1 MFSWFQKLLPRRSD
15 FFGMFEAHAETLVGA
30 ADALNRLATDGAT
43 TGEVLQIIRDRE
55 HEADAVIREVLIE
68 VRKTFLTPFDRG
80 AITSLIAAMDD
91 AIDEMLAAARAID
104 LYQMSDMPPE
114 MRQVV
119 GLIAESAKVTAEA
132 VPLLR
137 NITANGT
144 KLHQLTGR
152 VVHLE
157 GEADEIHAAGL
168 RRAFQTAR
176 ADTLQFAV
184 LRELFKTLERV
195 MDEFEDIANEIDGL
209 VIDHS

>member
-1 MFSWFQKLLPRRSD
+1 
-15 FFGMFEAHAETLVGA
+15 
-30 ADALNRLATDGAT
+30 
-43 TGEVLQIIRDRE
+43 
-55 HEADAVIREVLIE
+55 
-68 VRKTFLTPFDRG
+68 
-80 AITSLIAAMDD
+80 MDD

-104 LYQMSDMPPE
+104 LYQMSEMPPE
-114 MRQVV
+114 MKEVV

-157 GEADEIHAAGL
+157 GQADEIHAAGL
-168 RRAFQTAR
+168 RRAFQNAR
-176 ADTLQFAV
+176 SDTLQFAV
-184 LRELFKTLERV
+184 LREVFKTLERV